1 MDTCKYTIAAP
12 SDGSGYQIVN
22 ISKMGGDAMED
33 YVSQV
38 VKKIAESARLDV
50 ASSLIDCVRIAD
62 ENHIEREFVFEVF
75 QREFSKEFSL
85 RIE

>member
-1 MDTCKYTIAAP
+1 MDMCRYTIAAP
-12 SDGSGYQIVN
+12 SDGSGYRIVN
-22 ISKMGGDAMED
+22 ISRLGGDGMED

-50 ASSLIDCVRIAD
+50 ESSLINCVRIAD
-62 ENHIEREFVFEVF
+62 ENNIQQEFVFEVF
-75 QREFSKEFSL
+75 QREFNKEFSR